1 MEFEVRHLG
10 YFQRIIRGIF
20 INILLAIVLFLYFYS
35 KTNHMDL
42 IGTII
47 PLFILVFSYVRFE
60 QWYRF
65 YITKVMIHQKT
76 VSVEIYDRN
85 KKRECIFK
93 LEDIDLI
100 LDKTFTYGSFYK
112 LTFKE
117 KGVRKFVQYQYG
129 GWKREKI
136 LKLYKDLNNAKRNTS
151 GKSCTWPDTNM

>member
-1 MEFEVRHLG
+1 MEFEVRYLG
-10 YFQRIIRGIF
+10 YFQRIIRGLF
-20 INILLAIVLFLYFYS
+20 INILLAIALFLYFYF
-35 KTNHMDL
+35 KTNHLNL

-60 QWYRF
+60 RWYRF

-85 KKRECIFK
+85 KKEEYVFK

-112 LTFKE
+112 LIFKE
-117 KGVRKFVQYQYG
+117 KGVRKFVQYQNG

-136 LKLYKDLNNAKRNTS
+136 LKLYEDLINAKQNI
-151 GKSCTWPDTNM
+151 PI